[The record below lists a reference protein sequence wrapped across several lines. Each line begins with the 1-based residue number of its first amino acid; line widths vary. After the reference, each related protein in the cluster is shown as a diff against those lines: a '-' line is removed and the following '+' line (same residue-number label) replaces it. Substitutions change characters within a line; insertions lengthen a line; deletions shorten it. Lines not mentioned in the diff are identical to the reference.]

1 MYDLPCFRTSS
12 PNYGAAVDKSLPTCF
27 QHKEIFQPQRNKLK
41 CCPQTAFD
49 NSLDRISS
57 VFLLYGILQ
66 RMVSTCRV
74 YQRGSGRTPSNAPQI
89 SMAKYTAGFP
99 CHINPD
105 FEDALF
111 SLFVPGCC
119 LSTERNV
126 TVRLNLAS
134 LQNLFHLRM
143 LSQASLLP

>member
-89 SMAKYTAGFP
+89 SMANIRPVSLAILTQ
-99 CHINPD
+99 ISRM
-105 FEDALF
+105 LF
-111 SLFVPGCC
+111 SPSSFPGVACP
-119 LSTERNV
+119 LSEM
-126 TVRLNLAS
+126 S
-134 LQNLFHLRM
+134 LCD
-143 LSQASLLP
+143 